1 MRNDGAI
8 MEIYQLRSFAAVAE
22 VGHLTRAA
30 ERLHISQPALS
41 SQIKALED
49 ELGLALF
56 ERTPAGMALTSAG
69 RRLLTQAQS
78 VLSAAQALR
87 HEAGAL
93 RGEIAGT
100 VRLGTLAD
108 PEFIRLG
115 ELLSLTLQ
123 KHPLIRVELQHEVS
137 GAAFQAVSAGDL
149 DASFYYG
156 ETTHPNVSR
165 LPLREIAYRIAAPS
179 AWGGQIAAAGWKEV
193 AALPWI
199 IPPAISTHTQ
209 MATALFRKHG
219 VQPEKFVEADN
230 EAVVSSL
237 VMSGLGLALIRED
250 QAWEK
255 AARNQICLWRDVRLV
270 TTLQFIYLREREAD
284 PVINAL
290 LRLLRDIWTKPPLS
304 AANGR

>member
-1 MRNDGAI
+1 

-56 ERTPAGMALTSAG
+56 ERTPVGMALTTAG
-69 RRLLTQAQS
+69 RRLLSQAQS

-93 RGEIAGT
+93 RGELAGT

-115 ELLSLTLQ
+115 ELLSLTMR
-123 KHPLIRVELQHEVS
+123 KHPLIRIELQHEVS
-137 GAAFQAVSAGDL
+137 GAAFEAVGAGSL

-156 ETTHPNVSR
+156 ETTHPGINR
-165 LPLREIAYRIAAPS
+165 FPLREIAYRIAAPS
-179 AWGGQIAAAGWKEV
+179 TWGERIAQADWKEI

-199 IPPAISTHTQ
+199 IPPAISTHNQ
-209 MATALFRKHG
+209 MAMAQFRKHG
-219 VQPEKFVEADN
+219 VHPEKIVEADH

-237 VMSGLGLALIRED
+237 VLAGLGLALMRED
-250 QAWEK
+250 RAWEK
-255 AARNQICLWRDVRLV
+255 AARNEICLWRDVRLV
-270 TTLQFIYLREREAD
+270 TTLQFIYLRERESD
-284 PVINAL
+284 PLINAL
-290 LRLLRDIWTKPPLS
+290 LRLLKEVWASPPVG
-304 AANGR
+304 A

>member
-1 MRNDGAI
+1 

-22 VGHLTRAA
+22 MGHLTRAA

-56 ERTPAGMALTSAG
+56 ERTPIGMALTSAG
-69 RRLLTQAQS
+69 RRLLPQAQS
-78 VLSAAQALR
+78 VLSAAQTLR

-93 RGEIAGT
+93 RGEIAGSI
-100 VRLGTLAD
+100 RLGTLAD

-115 ELLSLTLQ
+115 ELLSLTLT
-123 KHPLIRVELQHEVS
+123 KHPLIRIELQHEIS
-137 GAAFQAVSAGDL
+137 GAAFEAVSAGKL

-156 ETTHPNVSR
+156 EATHPNINR
-165 LPLREIAYRIAAPS
+165 FPLREIAYRIAAPS
-179 AWGGQIAAAGWKEV
+179 AWSEKVAAAGWKDI
-193 AALPWI
+193 AAMPWI

-209 MATALFRKHG
+209 MAAAYFRKHG
-219 VQPEKFVEADN
+219 VQPEKMVEADN

-237 VMSGLGLALIRED
+237 VMSGVGLALMRED

-270 TTLQFIYLREREAD
+270 TTLQFIYLCERETD
-284 PVINAL
+284 PLINAL
-290 LRLLRDIWTKPPLS
+290 LRLLKDIWASSPKK
-304 AANGR
+304 AGNGG